1 MDACSGPNA
10 ILCNVG
16 KVNRFW
22 FSDVPY
28 VSYFQM
34 FHMFAAIQHGG
45 KPEDAHEWSPFK
57 AGTRCWFK
65 WCFSMV
71 DNVINVDIEV
81 WDGEDEKWWPP
92 SNTSYANVY
101 SRKTTIQYLC
111 ACFKTSILSSMN
123 MKTKFVE
130 NLETSPFQWDW
141 SNTFLRMKSRKSQPN
156 WSVVFVTSS
165 LQWEATLRDTL
176 TTVTDL
182 RVQILIPICPWSEVP
197 VIFNFFQE

>member
-1 MDACSGPNA
+1 
-10 ILCNVG
+10 
-16 KVNRFW
+16 
-22 FSDVPY
+22 
-28 VSYFQM
+28 
-34 FHMFAAIQHGG
+34 MFAAIQHGG

-141 SNTFLRMKSRKSQPN
+141 SNTFPRMRSERSQPN
-156 WSVVFVTSS
+156 WSVVCVTSS
-165 LQWEATLRDTL
+165 LWWEATLRDTL
-176 TTVTDL
+176 TTVTEL
-182 RVQILIPICPWSEVP
+182 CVLQILIPTCPWSKVSVRVTSDLISFKNKLKKRSKNP
-197 VIFNFFQE
+197 SNSKP